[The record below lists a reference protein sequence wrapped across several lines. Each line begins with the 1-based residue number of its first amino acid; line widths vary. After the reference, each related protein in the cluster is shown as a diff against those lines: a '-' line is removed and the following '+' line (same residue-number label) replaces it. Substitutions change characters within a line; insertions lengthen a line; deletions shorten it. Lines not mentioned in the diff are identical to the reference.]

1 MQLDGSYFRGWID
14 HNGVAFSLDLL
25 EWDRFLSGFEGSEN
39 SGREGF
45 EGSPFYG
52 WIDYNRVAF
61 SLELLQ
67 WNRTSVGIWGIRKV
81 T

>member
-45 EGSPFYG
+45 EGPIFFLFPFFEFHG
-52 WIDYNRVAF
+52 HRKAI
-61 SLELLQ
+61 LLTVCR
-67 WNRTSVGIWGIRKV
+67 NNLTGNM
-81 T
+81 